1 MNPKWVSVSPLCRG
15 PCLVCCILLRQINSK
30 ASFFFWYQVF
40 INFGIFM
47 FVYFVFCIW
56 RCQWKSKNIWIFKY
70 QSLINS
76 IGFLKINIREPNFF
90 LNDYKGQFK
99 KWQKALKRLRKR
111 LEVSCIDLKDE
122 GTVLTLKAVWDLS

>member
-1 MNPKWVSVSPLCRG
+1 MS
-15 PCLVCCILLRQINSK
+15 ILS
-30 ASFFFWYQVF
+30 
-40 INFGIFM
+40 
-47 FVYFVFCIW
+47 FVFGDANGSLRIFEYL
-56 RCQWKSKNIWIFKY
+56 NIDHWLTI
-70 QSLINS
+70 L
-76 IGFLKINIREPNFF
+76 GFQKINISF